1 MRLAVCAQDEGLKAE
16 VDQRFGR
23 CPYFVIV
30 DNGNKEKTVSVRN
43 SHAEASGGAGPQAAR
58 LLAELGIDAVAL
70 GNVGPNAVAALE
82 AAKIEAYSGAAGTV
96 EETVHRFNEGELTL
110 VSEATVSS
118 HSGIRTDQ
126 NE

>member
-1 MRLAVCAQDEGLKAE
+1 MRLAVCAQDEGLKAK

-30 DNGNKEKTVSVRN
+30 ETGNKGKIVSVRN
-43 SHAEASGGAGPQAAR
+43 SNAEASGGAGPQAAR
-58 LLAELGIDAVAL
+58 LLAELGVDAVAL

-96 EETVHRFNEGELTL
+96 EETMQRFNEGELTS

-118 HSGIRTDQ
+118 HSGIRTDR
-126 NE
+126 NK